1 MKEEQGKVFLQWLI
15 PAACVVIVIMVM
27 FFNFSNKTKREAI
40 ETFESDMMEIADRYA
55 LKVNSDLHM
64 LQVAGKTAMQVIEA
78 YEKVNPPVV
87 DHLLRSLVDNTTA
100 FNAIYCDADGRGVDK
115 TGTGRDMMGFSYYL
129 TVKNVVEPRYIYL
142 EDDGISEG
150 SAILLIIPA
159 EEEDGGK
166 LLIYYPLERIK
177 SLAKM
182 NMEFDSESFMAF
194 INVDGTIIQTGDI
207 RSSFLE
213 GDNLWENVDSYSNN
227 AITKARVRI
236 QNMNSGC
243 LKAETDTEARTLI
256 YSPIKINEWAL
267 VIGVNQSYVDKR
279 EMQMWNNTSR
289 MLYQLLA
296 VIVVFLCTLMGIN
309 VISKIRSVE
318 KNKMLQEKA
327 DTDLLTGLYNKLATE
342 RRIKEYIAEN
352 PDSLAMMFVLDID
365 NFKKVNDTMG
375 HAFGDEVLR
384 SLGKQISSV
393 FRVTDVVG
401 RTGGDEFT
409 IFLKFLK
416 DDANTV
422 KEAKKLTN
430 FFKEFVTGEYVKY
443 SATASIGAAVF
454 PAHGKDFET
463 LYKSADKA
471 LYKAKQRGKNQL
483 AFYDDRDRQPEEKCE
498 KNL

>member
-1 MKEEQGKVFLQWLI
+1 MKEEQGRVFLQWLI

-27 FFNFSNKTKREAI
+27 FFNFSNRTKREAM
-40 ETFESDMMEIADRYA
+40 ETFESDMTEIADRYA
-55 LKVNSDLHM
+55 LKVNSDLQM
-64 LQVAGKTAMQVIEA
+64 LQVAGETSMQVIEA

-87 DHLLRSLVDNTTA
+87 EHLLRSLVDNTTA
-100 FNAIYCDADGRGVDK
+100 FNAIYCSDDGRGVDK
-115 TGTGRDMMGFSYYL
+115 TGTPREMIEFPYYL
-129 TVKNVVEPRYIYL
+129 IVKNAAEPRYIYL
-142 EDDGISEG
+142 ENDGISEG

-159 EEEDGGK
+159 KEEKKGK
-166 LLIYYPLERIK
+166 LLMYYPLERIK

-182 NMEFDSESFMAF
+182 NMEFDSESFVAF
-194 INVDGTIIQTGDI
+194 INVDGTIIQRGDI
-207 RSSFLE
+207 ASSFLA
-213 GDNLWENVDSYSNN
+213 GGNLWENIDSYSSN
-227 AITKARVRI
+227 AVTKAKVRI

-243 LKAETDTEARTLI
+243 LEAESGEEERTLI
-256 YSPIKINEWAL
+256 YSPVKINEWAL

-296 VIVVFLCTLMGIN
+296 VVVIFLCTLMGIN
-309 VISKIRSVE
+309 VISKIRSTE
-318 KNKMLQEKA
+318 KNKELQEKA

-342 RRIKEYIAEN
+342 RRIKEYIEEN
-352 PDSLAMMFVLDID
+352 PESLAMMFVLDID

-409 IFLKFLK
+409 IFLKNLK
-416 DDANTV
+416 DDANTL
-422 KEAKKLTN
+422 KEARKLSN

-443 SATASIGAAVF
+443 SATASIGVAVF

-483 AFYDDRDRQPEEKCE
+483 AFYDDRDRQQEEKKE
-498 KNL
+498 